1 MTAVATNPASIDSIL
16 DQLDQYHQRAT
27 YGAVAAIVNSSPRS
41 MMLGRERSPRSS
53 WIVNRGTGEPTGYT
67 LEQTHP
73 ALKERDKILDHPET
87 LRNWLQDPA

>member
-1 MTAVATNPASIDSIL
+1 MTAAATVPTSLDSIL

-41 MMLGRERSPRSS
+41 LMTGRGRDPRSS

-73 ALKERDKILDHPET
+73 SLKEREKILDHPEV
-87 LRNWLQDPA
+87 LRTWLQDPA